1 VDGGHFTFVS
11 VPGVPSRDRHGG
23 RVAEIFGARHYAPM
37 VYRVWCLQCQG
48 WYSSDCFCYWKG
60 EKEGKMC
67 GVNCMYPLRK
77 MLGKKCQGVTSV
89 KSMYH
94 LERSVKHNA
103 IQNKL
108 VEIM

>member
-1 VDGGHFTFVS
+1 
-11 VPGVPSRDRHGG
+11 
-23 RVAEIFGARHYAPM
+23 
-37 VYRVWCLQCQG
+37 
-48 WYSSDCFCYWKG
+48 
-60 EKEGKMC
+60 
-67 GVNCMYPLRK
+67 MYPLRK

-108 VEIM
+108 VEIMWGGYGDEQQEPWDYEVVMAMNNWNLIAAFGLGTVTIVLLLASEILFFHFTFLLPAVLSLYDPLRLKMGTL

>member
-1 VDGGHFTFVS
+1 
-11 VPGVPSRDRHGG
+11 
-23 RVAEIFGARHYAPM
+23 
-37 VYRVWCLQCQG
+37 
-48 WYSSDCFCYWKG
+48 
-60 EKEGKMC
+60 MC